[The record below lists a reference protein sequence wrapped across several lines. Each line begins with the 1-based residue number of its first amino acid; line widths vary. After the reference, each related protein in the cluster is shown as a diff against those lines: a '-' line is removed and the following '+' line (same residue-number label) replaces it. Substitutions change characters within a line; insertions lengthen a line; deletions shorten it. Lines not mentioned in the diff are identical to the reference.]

1 MSIFEETPVMSV
13 SEETLFSEFSEEEL
27 AAVVIS
33 DADANRIINL
43 ALSSMPNEQV
53 AGIGRAMKYRVA
65 KANRKANAV
74 RAARINAGYQMATM
88 RRENGERIFQATIQ
102 DTGLDRAPKEELD
115 ALRIELENQC
125 IMTNMVQRNRAQ
137 GYQAK
142 SFFGKILQ
150 SGLNNV
156 KNVQLQTTADII
168 SCK

>member
-1 MSIFEETPVMSV
+1 MSI
-13 SEETLFSEFSEEEL
+13 SEETLSEFSEEEL
-27 AAVVIS
+27 AAAELS
-33 DADANRIINL
+33 DTDVQRIVDASV
-43 ALSSMPNEQV
+43 AGLSNEQV
-53 AGIGRAMKYRVA
+53 VGIGRAIKYRIA
-65 KANRKANAV
+65 KANRKANTV